1 LNLQR
6 PHIGLQLSVLE
17 PMLVFQLLKGHL
29 YILPEIRL
37 LVLVLEE

>member
-1 LNLQR
+1 LHLQLS
-6 PHIGLQLSVLE
+6 HTGLQLSVLE

-29 YILPEIRL
+29 DILPEIRL